1 MDREALRA
9 VVCATLLVT
18 ACGSAEQSAPAP
30 PPPPISRVV
39 EDPSDAPIAGLSD
52 EELARFE
59 EADARFELP
68 FRESQG
74 LGPLYI
80 HRACES
86 CHEDDRRGPG
96 AVRRLSR
103 VDSSAAPLLYGDV
116 VRPRTTHD
124 ATIALVP
131 TIEGWRETLRL
142 PPAVFA
148 RGWLE
153 AIDDSEI
160 LAAERAQTG
169 VISGRV
175 AHLPSGIGRFG
186 HKARAATLDEFVAD
200 ALLGDM
206 GLTSPMRTEEL
217 PGPEGLTDDARPGV
231 DLSAEDI
238 ALLADYV
245 RLLDVP
251 ARTTDAHGAQLFSDV
266 GCADCHVP
274 SMHTRA
280 DHPVPAMRDVE
291 VSLYTDVLLHDMGD
305 GLSDGID
312 EGVATGREW
321 RTAPLV
327 GIRFLGALL
336 HDGRVTR
343 VGDAIA
349 AHASSGSEANDVIAR
364 FDALAP
370 TDRDALVRFVEQL

>member
-1 MDREALRA
+1 VVLSCLALAACDRAPREP
-9 VVCATLLVT
+9 
-18 ACGSAEQSAPAP
+18 SAPP
-30 PPPPISRVV
+30 LSLVV
-39 EDPSDAPIAGLSD
+39 EDPSDAPIASLS
-52 EELARFE
+52 EAELARFE

-86 CHEDDRRGPG
+86 CHQDDARGPG
-96 AVRRLSR
+96 AVRRIAR
-103 VDSSAAPLLYGDV
+103 VDPSAAPLPYGDV
-116 VRPRTTHD
+116 VRPRTTTG

-131 TIEGWRETLRL
+131 TGEGWRETLRL

-153 AIDDSEI
+153 AIDDAEI
-160 LAAERAQTG
+160 LAVERAQAST
-169 VISGRV
+169 VHGRV
-175 AHLPSGIGRFG
+175 AHLPTGIGRFG

-206 GLTSPMRTEEL
+206 GLTSPMRTDEL
-217 PGPEGLTDDARPGV
+217 PGPEGLADDARPGV
-231 DLSAEDI
+231 DLSADDI

-251 ARTTDAHGAQLFSDV
+251 ARALDVVGARAFAAV

-274 SMHTRA
+274 TMRTRA
-280 DHPVPAMRDVE
+280 DYPVSAMRNVE
-291 VSLYTDVLLHDMGD
+291 VSLYTDVLLHDMGE
-305 GLSDGID
+305 GLADGID
-312 EGVATGREW
+312 EGAANGREW

-327 GIRFLGALL
+327 GIRFLHALL
-336 HDGRVTR
+336 HDGRVTT
-343 VGDAIA
+343 VSEAIA
-349 AHASSGSEANDVIAR
+349 AHASNGSQANEVIVR
-364 FDALAP
+364 FDALPP
-370 TDRDALVRFVEQL
+370 TDRDALVRFVERL